1 MYTRCTFSDI
11 IAERCTTTIGVV
23 PVVKTVLVADDDAM
37 GLKLIE
43 DIVTVAGYLV
53 IAARDGRQ
61 AVEAA
66 RLHMPDL
73 ILMDVMMPVLDG
85 YGAVA
90 QLKSDVKTKD
100 IPVVMI
106 TAVDSGYFKELA
118 FSLGAVDYITKPF
131 SVKHLISRISQH
143 LTR

>member
-1 MYTRCTFSDI
+1 MK
-11 IAERCTTTIGVV
+11 
-23 PVVKTVLVADDDAM
+23 KTVLVADDDAM

-61 AVEAA
+61 AVEKA
-66 RLHMPDL
+66 RQHLPDL

-90 QLKSDVKTKD
+90 QLKSDAKTKD

-106 TAVDSGYFKELA
+106 TAADSAHFKELA
-118 FSLGAVDYITKPF
+118 FSLGAVDFVTKPF
-131 SVKHLISRISQH
+131 NVQH
-143 LTR
+143 LMSKIRCHLAA